1 MAYLIVTYK
10 LVNSLKSLQL
20 IPTLIYFDEKTLQYL
35 DLLTRA
41 VIEDAIFASKSIKL
55 NIIEYEKIIFMLI
68 IC

>member
-1 MAYLIVTYK
+1 MVQFTLSIITVVIVIVITF
-10 LVNSLKSLQL
+10 
-20 IPTLIYFDEKTLQYL
+20 IIKTLQYL

-41 VIEDAIFASKSIKL
+41 VIEDAIFVSKSIKL

>member
-1 MAYLIVTYK
+1 MK
-10 LVNSLKSLQL
+10 Q
-20 IPTLIYFDEKTLQYL
+20 TLQYL